1 MCSSDLLSP
10 QELADFA
17 ARFGSDLSFFFFAPS
32 AICRGRG
39 EIVQPIARPRSRFA
53 LLVLPQREI
62 PTPAVFRQFDQMGL
76 GRSSVI
82 EIEPDFN
89 GWLALDAVELLARL
103 VNDLEPAA
111 FALDPAL
118 GQLREDVEQTAGRV
132 VRMSGSGSSLFSLFD
147 CEIEAK
153 EAAARVMQRHSV
165 SALAVE
171 IGSPSPPEIG
181 RASCWVRVF

>member
-1 MCSSDLLSP
+1 M
-10 QELADFA
+10 
-17 ARFGSDLSFFFFAPS
+17 
-32 AICRGRG
+32 
-39 EIVQPIARPRSRFA
+39 QPIARPRPRFA

-82 EIEPDFN
+82 ESEPDFN
-89 GWLALDAVELLARL
+89 GWLALDAVDLLARL

-118 GQLREDVEQTAGRV
+118 GQLRADVEQTAGRV

-153 EAAARVMQRHSV
+153 QAAARVMQRHSV

-171 IGSPSPPEIG
+171 IGRPSPPAASNG
-181 RASCWVRVF
+181 RARAG